1 MINEDERRILDAME
15 RHECAADPRFAQRL
29 GAANSWERW
38 ASAWR
43 RLTTWLV
50 LVLAVVAAIGAFAM
64 HVSAVGL
71 LLLAWVGVAVA
82 TRLFRSAWCG
92 DAAAGGHD
100 GPRNAA
106 SAGPD
111 GALL

>member
-1 MINEDERRILDAME
+1 MINEYEQRILDAME

-29 GAANSWERW
+29 AAANSWQRW
-38 ASAWR
+38 VSAWR
-43 RLTTWLV
+43 RLTTLPV
-50 LVLAVVAAIGAFAM
+50 LVLAVVVAFGAFAL

-71 LLLAWVGVAVA
+71 LLTAWVSVAMA
-82 TRLFRSAWCG
+82 TRLIRSAWRP
-92 DAAAGGHD
+92 DAQADGRE

-111 GALL
+111 GAVL